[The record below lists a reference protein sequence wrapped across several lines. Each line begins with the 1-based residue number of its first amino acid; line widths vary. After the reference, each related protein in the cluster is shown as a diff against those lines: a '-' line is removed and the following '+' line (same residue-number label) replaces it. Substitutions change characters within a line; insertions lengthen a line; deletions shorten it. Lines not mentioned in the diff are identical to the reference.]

1 MRDIRVL
8 HVDDDPNFAEL
19 TRKFLEQES
28 EQFQVVTETHASNA
42 LDRLTESDEKID
54 CILSDYA
61 LPDINGIEFL
71 EQVRTE
77 YPELPFILFTGKGSE
92 SVAGDALSCGATDY
106 LQKRGGAEQYAL
118 LANRIQNAVTQYRD
132 RQERELSE
140 RYRLKLYEITSD
152 PALEFEEK
160 VERLLEPG
168 CERLGVE
175 NGHVVHIDKQTGR
188 HTVRM
193 AAGSDFVQP
202 DTVTELE
209 DAYCRKTISSKDILA
224 VHNAPEEG
232 WEDDPGYKEWGIA
245 CYIGSRIEVSDELY
259 GTLCFVNQRP
269 RSQEFTQAERSFVD
283 LLTLWLTHMFERRE
297 YERDVRNH
305 QLVSDTIADGIYVLD
320 ENRECT
326 MANDALS
333 ELTGYSRDELL
344 EVPISRIFDD
354 EDATE
359 WRTTG
364 SVETEIRTADGDTV
378 SCRVRE
384 IECPRTD
391 KTETTMGVVR
401 ESPESGDSGLRF
413 ELPAG
418 DERK

>member
-19 TRKFLEQES
+19 TGKFLEQES

-168 CERLGVE
+168 
-175 NGHVVHIDKQTGR
+175 
-188 HTVRM
+188 
-193 AAGSDFVQP
+193 
-202 DTVTELE
+202 
-209 DAYCRKTISSKDILA
+209 
-224 VHNAPEEG
+224 
-232 WEDDPGYKEWGIA
+232 
-245 CYIGSRIEVSDELY
+245 
-259 GTLCFVNQRP
+259 
-269 RSQEFTQAERSFVD
+269 
-283 LLTLWLTHMFERRE
+283 
-297 YERDVRNH
+297 
-305 QLVSDTIADGIYVLD
+305 
-320 ENRECT
+320 
-326 MANDALS
+326 
-333 ELTGYSRDELL
+333 
-344 EVPISRIFDD
+344 
-354 EDATE
+354 
-359 WRTTG
+359 
-364 SVETEIRTADGDTV
+364 
-378 SCRVRE
+378 
-384 IECPRTD
+384 
-391 KTETTMGVVR
+391 
-401 ESPESGDSGLRF
+401 
-413 ELPAG
+413 
-418 DERK
+418 